1 MHAVFTHSTIFLK
14 LFKIFKI
21 IARSLQLCILSDTIH
36 LGRSFLIPSFAHVRQ
51 SKTAA
56 QLVVRAPLTVRI
68 TPPDIRAAPLAAR
81 RHSNFLDLHA
91 SVSTLSTSSTP
102 VCVSGPLQLYSSSRC
117 LHPSGGTC
125 PQPLPSCM
133 CTGGVV
139 PSFTSRLGQP
149 LSGLTAT
156 PRR

>member
-1 MHAVFTHSTIFLK
+1 MAFSCTIFLK
-14 LFKIFKI
+14 L
-21 IARSLQLCILSDTIH
+21 LILKLFQGHWATLYSDTIH
-36 LGRSFLIPSFAHVRQ
+36 LGWFLIPSFAHIRQ

-56 QLVVRAPLTVRI
+56 RLVVRAPLTVRI
-68 TPPDIRAAPLAAR
+68 TPIFRQPPLAAR
-81 RHSNFLDLHA
+81 RRSNLHA
-91 SVSTLSTSSTP
+91 CLSAVHLFTP
-102 VCVSGPLQLYSSSRC
+102 VCLSGLLQLYSASCS

-139 PSFTSRLGQP
+139 RSFTSRLGQP

>member
-1 MHAVFTHSTIFLK
+1 MVNIIVVGGGRPVTGMIPYTLVGLPHSFICTRQ
-14 LFKIFKI
+14 
-21 IARSLQLCILSDTIH
+21 A
-36 LGRSFLIPSFAHVRQ
+36 AVRQ
-51 SKTAA
+51 NRSSACTCS
-56 QLVVRAPLTVRI
+56 PCTSNC
-68 TPPDIRAAPLAAR
+68 THHTDIRAVPLAAR

-91 SVSTLSTSSTP
+91 SVSTLSTSYTA
-102 VCVSGPLQLYSSSRC
+102 VCVSGPLQLYSSSRS

-125 PQPLPSCM
+125 PQPHPSCM